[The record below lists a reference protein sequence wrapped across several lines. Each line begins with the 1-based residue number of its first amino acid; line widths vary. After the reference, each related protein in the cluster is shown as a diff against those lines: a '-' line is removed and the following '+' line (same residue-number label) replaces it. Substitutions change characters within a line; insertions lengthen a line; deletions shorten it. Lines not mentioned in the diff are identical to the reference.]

1 MKNKKAMTT
10 LLSVLAE
17 KEFGTY
23 FEMSHLAKI
32 DEKLVRASMDVL
44 ADGLIP
50 AIRKSGYKPIKGKQK
65 VIITNP
71 EMSGP
76 LRQYGT
82 IGGLCKAALDE
93 SPTAFVIFAGH
104 QIMESQRKIHTA
116 EEKANYAEKREARA
130 MSIIRESVSIREI
143 RRELKKWDEE
153 VDAEFSGDYD
163 ES

>member
-1 MKNKKAMTT
+1 MKKKKAMKT

-17 KEFGTY
+17 KEFGNY
-23 FEMSHLAKI
+23 FQMSHLAKI
-32 DEKLVRASMDVL
+32 DEQLVKVSMEHL

-82 IGGLCKAALDE
+82 VGALCWAALDE
-93 SPTAFVIFAGH
+93 SPTAFVIFAAH
-104 QIMESQRKIHTA
+104 QIQEAQRKVHTA
-116 EEKANYAEKREARA
+116 EEKANYVGQRLERA
-130 MSIIRESVSIREI
+130 MKILQESKSIREV
-143 RRELKKWDEE
+143 RKELRIWWGE
-153 VDAEFSGDYD
+153 VESSDFD